1 MTVVL
6 SYDLLLVLL
15 HLNFLHNLLM
25 LEIRFFLFLKL
36 LLLLIWIFSSWHHLC
51 KLVDRGLMR
60 LVRILRVVF
69 NAVDRAE
76 RNLWW
81 VTLGYYIQWL
91 LYILKNN
98 FAALFESS
106 DLNFNDFTNW
116 FPILFYIFNTLI
128 ILNDPRDAQVER
140 TEDDPLLDVFNEG

>member
-1 MTVVL
+1 
-6 SYDLLLVLL
+6 
-15 HLNFLHNLLM
+15 
-25 LEIRFFLFLKL
+25 
-36 LLLLIWIFSSWHHLC
+36 
-51 KLVDRGLMR
+51 MR
-60 LVRILRVVF
+60 LVRILRIVF

-128 ILNDPRDAQVER
+128 IFDNPRDAKVKGAKY
-140 TEDDPLLDVFNEG
+140 DSLLDIFDEG